1 MEDIKSRLRE
11 LFVKS
16 LRLRIDPAQVGDTD
30 LIKTLGIDSVS
41 ALEVLIWVENEFN
54 ITIEDQDLSPALVN
68 SLDTLAGYV
77 QSKTAEPSAGGVA

>member
-1 MEDIKSRLRE
+1 MERIEERLRE

-16 LRLRIDPAQVGDTD
+16 LRLQISPAEVGETD

-54 ITIEDQDLSPALVN
+54 ITIDDQDLSPALVN
-68 SLDTLAGYV
+68 SLSTLANYI
-77 QSKTAEPSAGGVA
+77 QLKTANQDGV